1 MPSERVT
8 HTEYIVRISVP
19 KTTHEDFILRS
30 GEFSKPV
37 HDEIRR
43 AISVARHW
51 GDPRNP
57 GKAIHVGVVDSASTL
72 DPVV

>member
-19 KTTHEDFILRS
+19 KTTHEDFILRNA
-30 GEFSKPV
+30 EFSKPV

-43 AISVARHW
+43 AISVAAQRALMNCI
-51 GDPRNP
+51 RA
-57 GKAIHVGVVDSASTL
+57 GKLHRTFTADTL
-72 DPVV
+72 Q

>member
-30 GEFSKPV
+30 AEFSKPV

-43 AISVARHW
+43 AISVAAQRVL
-51 GDPRNP
+51 RNYIRA
-57 GKAIHVGVVDSASTL
+57 GKLHRTFTADTL
-72 DPVV
+72 Q